1 MIGDTP
7 GQGLP
12 WAKRVALW
20 DAALAAVRGHLR
32 AEGMREVSTPVRVA
46 GVAVEPFIEPLTAPP
61 GYLATSPEMVMK
73 RLLCRGS
80 GSIFQVSH
88 VFRASEVGARHSE
101 EFHLI
106 EWYRLGAPLA
116 VARRDVESLV
126 DAAFVQ
132 AGRDPVASWS
142 TFGVMDVVEATLGYA
157 LRGDEEADE
166 LARVSARCGLPLR
179 VAGLDDPSPEVRRL
193 AAWTAFFSEWSDAH
207 LDPWLDE
214 RGGGVHV
221 CDFPPALAALSE
233 LREVDGHVRAARF
246 ESFVDGVELAN
257 GYQELRDPAEQ
268 AARFAAVAGL
278 RRAHGAPVLPV
289 DEGFLADLRGFG
301 LPACAGV
308 ALGLDRL
315 LMLAVGADRL
325 DQVSTALSVPGR
337 RES

>member
-1 MIGDTP
+1 MTCDRSGD
-7 GQGLP
+7 GLL
-12 WAKRVALW
+12 WSERVALW
-20 DAALAAVRGHLR
+20 DAALESVRRYLR

-88 VFRASEVGARHSE
+88 VFRASEVGAHHSE

-116 VARRDVESLV
+116 VARGDVESLV
-126 DAAFVQ
+126 DAAF
-132 AGRDPVASWS
+132 AAARRDPVASWS
-142 TFGVMDVVEATLGYA
+142 TFGVMELIEETLGCA
-157 LRGDEEADE
+157 LRGDEEAEE
-166 LARVSARCGLPLR
+166 LAQESARCGLPLH

-193 AAWTAFFSEWSDAH
+193 AAWTAFISEWSDAH
-207 LDPWLDE
+207 LDPWLE
-214 RGGGVHV
+214 LRGGGVHV

-233 LREVDGHVRAARF
+233 IREVDGCALAARF

-278 RRAHGAPVLPV
+278 RRAHGAPALPV

-315 LMLAVGADRL
+315 LMLAVGATRL
-325 DQVSTALSVPGR
+325 GQVSTALSVAGR
-337 RES
+337 LDA

>member
-1 MIGDTP
+1 MASETE
-7 GQGLP
+7 QGLP
-12 WAKRVALW
+12 WPERVALW
-20 DAALAAVRGHLR
+20 DRALEAVRGHFR
-32 AEGMREVSTPVRVA
+32 ADGLREVSTPVRVA

-106 EWYRLGAPLA
+106 EWYRLAAPLSL
-116 VARRDVESLV
+116 VQRDVEALIDGV
-126 DAAFVQ
+126 FAT
-132 AGRDPVASWS
+132 AGRDPVAGWS
-142 TFGVMDVVEATLGYA
+142 TFGVMELIEATMGCP
-157 LRGDEEADE
+157 LRGDEGAAQ
-166 LARVSARCGLPLR
+166 LLQISASRGLPLQ
-179 VAGLDDPSPEVRRL
+179 VAGLEDSDPEVRRL
-193 AAWTAFFSEWSDAH
+193 AAWTAFISEWSDAY
-207 LDPWLDE
+207 LDPWLAE

-221 CDFPPALAALSE
+221 CDFPPALAALSQV
-233 LREVDGHVRAARF
+233 REVEGRRRAARF

-257 GYQELRDPAEQ
+257 GYQELRDPSEQ
-268 AARFAAVAGL
+268 AARFSAVAGL
-278 RRAHGAPVLPV
+278 RRAHGAPALTV

-315 LMLAVGADRL
+315 LMLAVGASRL
-325 DQVSTALSVPGR
+325 DQVSTALSVPG
-337 RES
+337 